1 MKIIKLK
8 TLNLKIFNH
17 KKIHYPLLFLIS
29 LSLPACFQTNLL
41 ENQLVPS
48 GSHTV
53 VIMPEQT
60 CADKKYG
67 RKLFDKKILY
77 QSHKECYYK

>member
-8 TLNLKIFNH
+8 TLNLKIFNY

-29 LSLPACFQTNLL
+29 LSLAACFQTNLL

-48 GSHTV
+48 GSQTV

-60 CADKKYG
+60 CAEKENG
-67 RKLFDKKILY
+67 RKLSDEKVLQ

>member
-8 TLNLKIFNH
+8 TLNLKIFNY

-29 LSLPACFQTNLL
+29 LSLAACFQTNLL

-60 CADKKYG
+60 CANEENS
-67 RKLFDKKILY
+67 RKLFDEKIFH

>member
-8 TLNLKIFNH
+8 TLNLKIFNY

-29 LSLPACFQTNLL
+29 LSLAACFQTNLL

-60 CADKKYG
+60 CAEKENG
-67 RKLFDKKILY
+67 RKLSDEKVLQ

>member
-1 MKIIKLK
+1 MK

-17 KKIHYPLLFLIS
+17 KKIRYPLLFLINF
-29 LSLPACFQTNLL
+29 SLPACFQTNLL

-48 GSHTV
+48 GIHTV

-60 CADKKYG
+60 CADEENS
-67 RKLFDKKILY
+67 RKLFDEKILQ

>member
-1 MKIIKLK
+1 MLK

-17 KKIHYPLLFLIS
+17 KKIRYPLLFLIT
-29 LSLPACFQTNLL
+29 LNLPACFQTNLL

-48 GSHTV
+48 GNYTV

-60 CADKKYG
+60 CADKENG
-67 RKLFDKKILY
+67 QKLFDEKILH